1 MFNFLRGKVCDVSD
15 NHITVDTGAI
25 GYRVFC
31 PRPSLEKFQSQG
43 QVEVLVYTELM
54 IREDGWLL
62 YGFASPEEREWFKLL
77 LTVQGVGAKV
87 ALSILSVLTPA
98 DVFQA
103 IFYEDKAKLCM
114 ADGVGGKLALRIINE
129 LKDKKMPSQQPID
142 ISSAAG
148 VGSTAGPTG
157 VILDVTS
164 ALVNLGYKK
173 ADILNV
179 LKDVPSEQGFEEVFR
194 QALGR
199 LTSL

>member
-1 MFNFLRGKVCDVSD
+1 
-15 NHITVDTGAI
+15 
-25 GYRVFC
+25 
-31 PRPSLEKFQSQG
+31 
-43 QVEVLVYTELM
+43 M

-87 ALSILSVLTPA
+87 ALSILSVLKPS

-103 IFYEDKAKLCM
+103 IFYEDNTKLCM

-129 LKDKKMPSQQPID
+129 LKDKKMPSQQSTD
-142 ISSAAG
+142 ISPAIGGELSASRPAG
-148 VGSTAGPTG
+148 V
-157 VILDVTS
+157 VLDVTS

-179 LKDVPSEQGFEEVFR
+179 LKDVPSEQGFEEAFR
-194 QALGR
+194 QALSR